1 MSSIEKFNKTLTE
14 LLNNVKSNYT
24 DLEKEITDNYKF
36 PLEGTTYIDKFCNN
50 CKNIEQDISTKNEI
64 IFSKEYTLLD
74 NVNFNKL
81 WNKEGFDNDDKD
93 IIWEYLHTL
102 YIYSYEYKHNKDIN
116 ILLNNLK
123 NIELDSSELDQ
134 ETKSFLNI
142 IESLKNIDNID
153 IENSD
158 IENNTID
165 DIMDDN
171 NDNSNDNGDIN
182 MTEIFDGSIGKLA
195 NEIAQDIDPDTLNI
209 ENPSKLLEGLFS
221 GNLDM
226 SDDKSGIVN
235 LVQNIT
241 EKIQNKISSGELN
254 EQNLF
259 NEANNVMSKL
269 NQNNMFSNLFNNNS
283 EEPPKDVCVNN
294 VINKSSSKT
303 IKNNE
308 TPQHTDNRQ
317 KLQEKRASL
326 RKKLE
331 EKKLKEK
338 K

>member
-1 MSSIEKFNKTLTE
+1 MSSIKKFNQTLTE
-14 LLNNVKSNYT
+14 LLNNIKSNYT
-24 DLEKEITDNYKF
+24 DLEKEIRDNYEF
-36 PLEGTTYIDKFCNN
+36 PLEGTTYINKFCNN

-81 WNKEGFDNDDKD
+81 WNKEGLDNDDKAV
-93 IIWEYLHTL
+93 IWKYLHTL
-102 YIYSYEYKHNKDIN
+102 YIYSYEYKHNKNIN
-116 ILLNNLK
+116 ILLNKLK
-123 NIELDSSELDQ
+123 NIELESSELDQ

-153 IENSD
+153 IEN
-158 IENNTID
+158 NNID
-165 DIMDDN
+165 DIINDNN
-171 NDNSNDNGDIN
+171 NDNSNDNSNGNNGIN
-182 MTEIFDGSIGKLA
+182 IPEIFEGSIGKLA
-195 NEIAQDIDPDTLNI
+195 NEIAENIDPDTLNI

-241 EKIQNKISSGELN
+241 EKIQNKISSGDLN
-254 EQNLF
+254 EQDLF

-269 NQNNMFSNLFNNNS
+269 NQNNMFSNLFNNIS
-283 EEPPKDVCVNN
+283 EKTPKDLCVNDL
-294 VINKSSSKT
+294 INESSLKT
-303 IKNNE
+303 NNE
-308 TPQHTDNRQ
+308 IPQHLDNKK
-317 KLQEKRASL
+317 KLQEKRAYL

-331 EKKLKEK
+331 DKKLKDK
-338 K
+338 KN

>member
-1 MSSIEKFNKTLTE
+1 MSSIEKFNQTLTE

-24 DLEKEITDNYKF
+24 DLEKEITDNYRF
-36 PLEGTTYIDKFCNN
+36 PLEGKTYIDKFCNN

-81 WNKEGFDNDDKD
+81 WNKEGLDNDDKEV
-93 IIWEYLHTL
+93 IWKYLHTL
-102 YIYSYEYKHNKDIN
+102 FIYSYEYKHNKDIN
-116 ILLNNLK
+116 ILLDNLK
-123 NIELDSSELDQ
+123 NIELDSSDLDQ

-153 IENSD
+153 IG
-158 IENNTID
+158 NNTID

-171 NDNSNDNGDIN
+171 SNGNSSDNSIP
-182 MTEIFDGSIGKLA
+182 EIFEGSIGKLA
-195 NEIAQDIDPDTLNI
+195 NEIAEDIDPDTLNI

-254 EQNLF
+254 ENDLF

-269 NQNNMFSNLFNNNS
+269 NQNNMFSNVFNNNS
-283 EEPPKDVCVNN
+283 KETPKDLYVNN
-294 VINKSSSKT
+294 VIDESSSKT
-303 IKNNE
+303 INTNGESSE
-308 TPQHTDNRQ
+308 TSNDKQ
-317 KLQEKRASL
+317 KLQEKRDYL
-326 RKKLE
+326 I
-331 EKKLKEK
+331 KKLKEK
-338 K
+338 KNNRNKK

>member
-1 MSSIEKFNKTLTE
+1 MSSLEKFNQTLTE
-14 LLNNVKSNYT
+14 LLNNVKSNYI
-24 DLEKEITDNYKF
+24 DLEKEITDYYKF
-36 PLEGTTYIDKFCNN
+36 PLEGTNYIEKFCNN

-64 IFSKEYTLLD
+64 IFSKEYKLLD

-81 WNKEGFDNDDKD
+81 WNKEGLDNDDKE
-93 IIWEYLHTL
+93 IIWKYLHTL

-116 ILLNNLK
+116 ILLDNLK
-123 NIELDSSELDQ
+123 NIELDSSDLDQ

-153 IENSD
+153 M
-158 IENNTID
+158 ENNTID

-171 NDNSNDNGDIN
+171 DNNDNDNNDIN
-182 MTEIFDGSIGKLA
+182 IPEIFEGSIGKLA
-195 NEIAQDIDPDTLNI
+195 NEIAEDIDPETLNI

-221 GNLDM
+221 GNLDLG
-226 SDDKSGIVN
+226 DDKSGIVN

-241 EKIQNKISSGELN
+241 EKIQNKILSGELN
-254 EQNLF
+254 ENDLF

-269 NQNNMFSNLFNNNS
+269 NQNNMFSNLFNNNP
-283 EEPPKDVCVNN
+283 EETPKDLCVNN
-294 VINKSSSKT
+294 VIDESSLKT

-308 TPQHTDNRQ
+308 ELTQISDNKQ
-317 KLQEKRASL
+317 KLQEKRDYL
-326 RKKLE
+326 KKKLE
-331 EKKLKEK
+331 EKKLEGK